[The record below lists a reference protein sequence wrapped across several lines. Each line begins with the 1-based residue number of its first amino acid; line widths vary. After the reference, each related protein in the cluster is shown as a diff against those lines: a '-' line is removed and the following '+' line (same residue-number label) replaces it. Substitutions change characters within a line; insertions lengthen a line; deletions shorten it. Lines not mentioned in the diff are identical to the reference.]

1 VSHPL
6 FDDRAQ
12 SYARTRPTYPD
23 RLFDHL
29 ATLAPGRDVVWDCGA
44 GSGQATRSLAERFD
58 RVVATDI
65 SRMQLGHLVRGPRM
79 HPVAAAAE
87 RAPLRDRAADLITV
101 SAALHWF
108 DQRPFYAE
116 AQRVGRPGALIAVWS
131 YFRAYVTPEVDAIV
145 NRYAD
150 EIVSEYWLPS
160 FELNRHRYR
169 ELDFPF
175 EKLPWLELHAE
186 AHMRLDDLLE
196 FMRTWSAS
204 QSWSRQHG
212 GADPVDLVRAEI
224 QRAWGDPD
232 REREVRWPLHGAIGR
247 IA

>member
-29 ATLAPGRDVVWDCGA
+29 AGLAPGHDVVWDCGA
-44 GSGQATRSLAERFD
+44 GSGQATRSLSQRFH

-65 SRMQLGHLVRGPRM
+65 SRTQLRHLVRGPGM

-87 RAPLRDRAADLITV
+87 SAPLRDRCADLITV

-108 DQRPFYAE
+108 DRRPFYAE
-116 AQRVGRPGALIAVWS
+116 AQRVGRSGSLIAVWS
-131 YFRAYVTPEVDAIV
+131 YFRAHITPEVDAV
-145 NRYAD
+145 VDRYAD
-150 EIVSEYWLPS
+150 EIVAGYWLPS
-160 FELNRHRYR
+160 FELNRRTYR
-169 ELDFPF
+169 DLDFPF
-175 EKLPWLELHAE
+175 AKLPWLELHAE
-186 AHMRLDDLLE
+186 ARMRLDDLLE

-204 QSWSRQHG
+204 QTWSREHG
-212 GADPVDLVRAEI
+212 SDPVELVRAELE
-224 QRAWGDPD
+224 RAWGDPA
-232 REREVRWPLHGAIGR
+232 REREVQWPLHGAIGR